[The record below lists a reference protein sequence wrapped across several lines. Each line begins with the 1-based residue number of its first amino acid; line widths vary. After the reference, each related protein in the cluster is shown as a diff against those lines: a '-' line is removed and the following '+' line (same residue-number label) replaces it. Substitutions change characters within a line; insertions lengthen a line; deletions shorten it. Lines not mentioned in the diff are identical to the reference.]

1 MNQLGTPNWCA
12 NTDSSI
18 EALWKRTAEL
28 EKQVAALKEFNE
40 KNARPSPY
48 GIVGT
53 AMPSSQEYIGDK
65 TPADRAL
72 EADLQAARGVKPAYK
87 SDVQR
92 IMELK
97 GFIMDILSPEMYGH
111 AVTREVRNAARR
123 VLGIDSQ
130 E

>member
-1 MNQLGTPNWCA
+1 MNPLRN
-12 NTDSSI
+12 DSAWIKMMNSI
-18 EALWKRTAEL
+18 LELLTRTAEL
-28 EKQVAALKEFNE
+28 EKQVAALKEFNRRFE
-40 KNARPSPY
+40 PVNPVP
-48 GIVGT
+48 
-53 AMPSSQEYIGDK
+53 
-65 TPADRAL
+65 TPADIAL

>member
-1 MNQLGTPNWCA
+1 MHHDPYAVHSNAIL
-12 NTDSSI
+12 
-18 EALWKRTAEL
+18 ELRRRTAEL
-28 EKQVAALKEFNE
+28 EKQVTALKQFNE
-40 KNARPSPY
+40 AARGEALPP
-48 GIVGT
+48 T
-53 AMPSSQEYIGDK
+53 K
-65 TPADRAL
+65 TSADRAL
-72 EADLQAARGVKPAYK
+72 EADLRAARGVKPAYK

>member
-1 MNQLGTPNWCA
+1 MNHDPYAVHSNAIL
-12 NTDSSI
+12 
-18 EALWKRTAEL
+18 ELRRRTAEL
-28 EKQVAALKEFNE
+28 EKQVAALKGFNRRFE
-40 KNARPSPY
+40 PVNPVP
-48 GIVGT
+48 
-53 AMPSSQEYIGDK
+53 
-65 TPADRAL
+65 TPTDIAL